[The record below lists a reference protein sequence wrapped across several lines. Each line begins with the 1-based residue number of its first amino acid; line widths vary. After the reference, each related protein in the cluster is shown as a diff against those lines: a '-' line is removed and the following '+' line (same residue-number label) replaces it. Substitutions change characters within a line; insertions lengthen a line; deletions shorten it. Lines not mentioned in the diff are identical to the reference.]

1 MDIVK
6 AMQVFATVVEEGGF
20 SKAADK
26 LATSGAAISRQIAAL
41 ENHFG
46 ALLMQRTTRRLS
58 LTEPGEAL
66 YERAQQ
72 ILASIAET
80 EAVVGQYAL
89 RLSGTFRI
97 SAPLS
102 FGIHQLA
109 SVLPE
114 FHRRHP
120 DLHFD
125 IDLSDRV
132 VDLVHEGFDLAIRI
146 TRTPSPHLIARKIT
160 RINMVVCAAPGYLAT
175 HGVPVTPAD
184 LADHDTLGY
193 SYLSSND
200 NWVFYD
206 AAGAETR
213 VRIQPTVHATN
224 GDLLRHL
231 ALAGGGVMAQPN
243 FIVSEDIASGALIQ
257 ILSEWSFGEFNLYAV
272 YVSRRFLP
280 AKMRVFIDYLVEIW
294 GAGYVARPS

>member
-6 AMQVFATVVEEGGF
+6 AMQVFVTVVDEGGF

-26 LATSGAAISRQIAAL
+26 LDTSGAAISRQIAAL
-41 ENHFG
+41 ENHLG

-72 ILASIAET
+72 ILTSIAET

-89 RLSGTFRI
+89 RLSGSFRI

-109 SVLPE
+109 PILPE

-120 DLHFD
+120 DLMFD

-146 TRTPSPHLIARKIT
+146 TRAPSPNLIARKIM
-160 RINMVVCAAPGYLAT
+160 RINMIVCAAPGYLAT
-175 HGVPVTPAD
+175 RGEPITPAE
-184 LADHDTLGY
+184 LLGHDTLGY
-193 SYLSSND
+193 SYLSSSD

-206 AAGAETR
+206 AEGAETR
-213 VRIQPTVHATN
+213 VRIRPTVHATN

-231 ALAGGGVMAQPN
+231 ALANGGIMAQPD
-243 FIVSEDIASGALIQ
+243 FIVSKDIVSGALKQ
-257 ILSEWSFGEFNLYAV
+257 ILPEWSFGEFNLYAV
-272 YVSRRFLP
+272 YASRRFLP

-294 GAGYVARPS
+294 GTSRG

>member
-20 SKAADK
+20 SRAADK
-26 LATSGAAISRQIAAL
+26 LATSGAAVSRQIAAL
-41 ENHFG
+41 ENHLG
-46 ALLMQRTTRRLS
+46 ALLLQRTTRRLS

-72 ILASIAET
+72 LLASIAET

-89 RLSGTFRI
+89 RLSGSFRI

-109 SVLPE
+109 PVLPE

-120 DLHFD
+120 DLQFD

-146 TRTPSPHLIARKIT
+146 TRAPSPNLIARKIA
-160 RINMVVCAAPGYLAT
+160 RINMIVCAAPGYLAER
-175 HGVPVTPAD
+175 GVPMTPAD
-184 LADHDTLGY
+184 LAGHDTLGY
-193 SYLSSND
+193 SYLSSSD
-200 NWVFYD
+200 NWEFYD
-206 AAGAETR
+206 AAGTAIQ

-231 ALAGGGVMAQPN
+231 ALADGGIMAQPD
-243 FIVSEDIASGALIQ
+243 FIVSEDIASGKLQ
-257 ILSEWSFGEFNLYAV
+257 RILTEWSFGEFNLYVV

-280 AKMRVFIDYLVEIW
+280 AKMRVFIDYLVEVW
-294 GAGYVARPS
+294 GEFPHR